1 MKKIRVKS
9 IAIKGLIAT
18 LISFLA
24 FGFITMIGDNYVKH
38 VLFKAY
44 NHTNAEVFVIR
55 YNMLT
60 IITLILSILLF
71 IIIFRL
77 LTRKRINYLNYIIE
91 SVSKIESEKFLSK
104 LEVYGDDE
112 FAELA
117 KSINIMSKRLEEK
130 FSKEKEIEQS
140 KYDLITAVSHDL
152 KTPLTSVIGYLDI
165 LNNNGFNEEYIRIAY
180 NKSLR
185 LKELIDEL
193 FEYTRLTGND
203 IKINKVRFNISNL
216 INQIVGESIV
226 GFLEKDIEVK
236 LENSY
241 KELYCYIDVSLF
253 YRVFEN
259 IIKNA
264 EKYSD
269 NNSEFKVSVKDK
281 GPNISISFI
290 NKCEKVNEEDLDKI
304 FEKFYRLD
312 QARSSDNAGSGL
324 GLSITK
330 RIVELHDGK
339 IIVNKHNNNIEF
351 EIILEKA

>member
-44 NHTNAEVFVIR
+44 NHTTEGFVMR
-55 YNMLT
+55 YNMVT
-60 IITLILSILLF
+60 TITLILSVSLF

-77 LTRKRINYLNYIIE
+77 LTRKRMNYLNYIIE

-104 LEVYGDDE
+104 LEVDGDDE

-117 KSINIMSKRLEEK
+117 KSINIMSERLEEK
-130 FSKEKEIEQS
+130 FNKEKEIEQS

-165 LNNNGFNEEYIRIAY
+165 LNNNGFNEEYTQIAY

-203 IKINKVRFNISNL
+203 IKIHKVRFNISNL
-216 INQIVGESIV
+216 VNQIVGESIV

-236 LENSY
+236 LDNAY

-269 NNSEFKVSVKDK
+269 NNSEFKVSVKDEE
-281 GPNISISFI
+281 PNISISFI
-290 NKCEKVNEEDLDKI
+290 NKCEKVNEEDLEKI
-304 FEKFYRLD
+304 FEKFHRLD
-312 QARSSDNAGSGL
+312 QARSSDNEGSGL

-330 RIVELHDGK
+330 RIVELHDGE
-339 IIVNKHNNNIEF
+339 IIVNKHNDNIEF
-351 EIILEKA
+351 KIILEKA